1 MDQTAR
7 YEVLILSVPEITQ
20 DETRELEKQ
29 LEKTIQTGHGSIISF
44 ERWGKFK
51 LAYPVQKKEYGVYF
65 LSRFTIPKSAV
76 ILNEIHTV
84 LSVKFET
91 IVMRS
96 AVSALKS
103 TSSLEY
109 QRPRSLEEA
118 PAVSEDNFRERR
130 HKTFEQTEMADNIGD
145 IESQEDFGSN
155 IDGQD

>member
-1 MDQTAR
+1 MEQTAR

-20 DETRELEKQ
+20 DETKDLEKQ
-29 LEKTIQTGHGSIISF
+29 LERIIQGGHGSILSF

-65 LSRFTIPKSAV
+65 LSRFTIPKSAAT
-76 ILNEIHTV
+76 LNEISTI

-96 AVSALKS
+96 AISALES

-130 HKTFEQTEMADNIGD
+130 HKTYEQTEMADNAGD
-145 IESQEDFGSN
+145 AEANEDFGSN
-155 IDGQD
+155 IDEQD